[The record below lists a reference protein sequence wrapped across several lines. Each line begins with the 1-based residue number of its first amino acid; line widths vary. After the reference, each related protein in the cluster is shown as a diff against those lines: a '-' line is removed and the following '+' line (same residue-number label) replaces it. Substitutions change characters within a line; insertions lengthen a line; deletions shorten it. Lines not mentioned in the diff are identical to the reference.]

1 MINRKWNVN
10 AFKFNFPPNHTDT
23 VMLMVVVTDGGTQCT
38 VRGRKELRNSEE
50 KEMKKKKKY
59 KILQR
64 KWSEKHLLYF
74 EKKKKKI
81 KKTNKLLLIFSYMCT

>member
-38 VRGRKELRNSEE
+38 VRGRKDE
-50 KEMKKKKKY
+50 KNFVIQKKKK
-59 KILQR
+59 
-64 KWSEKHLLYF
+64 
-74 EKKKKKI
+74 
-81 KKTNKLLLIFSYMCT
+81 